1 MSASVVKILRFTPIT
16 PTIEGPDTVTRLV
29 FFTDEIP
36 FMARVSLLVPLC
48 IMLPLASGRKVFF
61 TRIGMFFILTGY
73 MVGGYIILAP
83 KLHSSIASLYDSSSM
98 V

>member
-36 FMARVSLLVPLC
+36 FMARVSLLVPLY